1 MSFTPEHARDRLRAI
16 AMPDLAA
23 LAGRPPAGDH
33 LLNPGLAWGEEA
45 RLKDAAV
52 LIPVVLRQPEVTVL
66 MTTRTAHLSSHA
78 GQVAFPG
85 GRVDPDDAS
94 PIAAALREADEEIGL
109 AADLVEPLG
118 YLDLYLS
125 NSGYRIAPVLALV
138 RPGFTLTPNPQE
150 VENTFEVPLAFLMN
164 PANHHMTSRFWK
176 GLDRH
181 YYEMPYD
188 GHRIWGVTAGII
200 RRFWERLHAGA
211 AGAAGRP

>member
-1 MSFTPEHARDRLRAI
+1 MSYSPQAARARLSAI
-16 AMPDLAA
+16 AAPSLDVVAA
-23 LAGRPPAGDH
+23 RAPAGDH
-33 LLNPGLAWGEEA
+33 VLNPTLEWGA
-45 RLKDAAV
+45 DAPLKDAAV

-66 MTTRTAHLSSHA
+66 LTTRTAHLSSHA

-85 GRVDPDDAS
+85 GRVDAEDAS

-109 AADLVEPLG
+109 GADHIEPLG

-125 NSGYRIAPVLALV
+125 NSGYRIAPVIALV
-138 RPGFTLTPNPQE
+138 RPGFSLTPNPDE
-150 VENTFEVPLAFLMN
+150 VDNTFEVPLSFLMN
-164 PANHHMTSRFWK
+164 PANHVMTSRFWK

-200 RRFWERLHAGA
+200 RRFWERMQQG
-211 AGAAGRP
+211 